1 MRPRADARRPE
12 NRARFDGHWPI
23 AVPTV
28 KSLVAGTRALR
39 WLEAKKRVRPHAW
52 QACGLFEISVSSEE
66 SVGEVRFGK
75 GSESVIER
83 VFVGFLCTETV
94 GFSGDQF

>member
-1 MRPRADARRPE
+1 ME
-12 NRARFDGHWPI
+12 K
-23 AVPTV
+23 TV
-28 KSLVAGTRALR
+28 RLGGPFVILSLGGTRPSPQDC
-39 WLEAKKRVRPHAW
+39 KY
-52 QACGLFEISVSSEE
+52 VSSEE

>member
-1 MRPRADARRPE
+1 MSPSMGSGLSR
-12 NRARFDGHWPI
+12 GWTG
-23 AVPTV
+23 TV
-28 KSLVAGTRALR
+28 FKFVSL
-39 WLEAKKRVRPHAW
+39 
-52 QACGLFEISVSSEE
+52 EE

-83 VFVGFLCTETV
+83 GFVGFLGTETV